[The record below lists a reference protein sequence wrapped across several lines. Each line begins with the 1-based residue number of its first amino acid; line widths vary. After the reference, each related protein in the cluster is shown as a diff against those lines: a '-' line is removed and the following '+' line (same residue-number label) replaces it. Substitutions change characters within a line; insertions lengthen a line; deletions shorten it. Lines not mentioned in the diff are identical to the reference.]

1 MAGYD
6 VVLRGG
12 RVIDPES
19 GLDAVRDVAIAGDRV
34 AAVGTGLPPGRQDAD
49 ITGQVVTA
57 GFVDLHSHA
66 HDLGSARLQV
76 TDGVTTALELEAGV
90 TPVAAAYAAAAAPGR
105 PLNSG
110 FAASWALARMAV
122 LAGVTLDGSVATLFA
137 NLGDS
142 QWRRAASQAEIARI
156 LGTLEPTGP
165 AARWGSACWSG
176 TCPPRPPRSTCE
188 SPRSRPPAGCR
199 PSPTR
204 GTSSSSPPT
213 GPSTAPRRSSGPR
226 ARPVPTCTTATSTA
240 PRCGTPT
247 GY

>member
-34 AAVGTGLPPGRQDAD
+34 AAVGTGLPPGRQEAD
-49 ITGQVVTA
+49 VSGQVVTA

-90 TPVAAAYAAAAAPGR
+90 TPVAAAYAAAAAAGR
-105 PLNSG
+105 PQNYG

-122 LAGVTLDGSVATLFA
+122 LAGVTLVVSVATLFA

-142 QWRRAASQAEIARI
+142 
-156 LGTLEPTGP
+156 
-165 AARWGSACWSG
+165 
-176 TCPPRPPRSTCE
+176 
-188 SPRSRPPAGCR
+188 
-199 PSPTR
+199 
-204 GTSSSSPPT
+204 
-213 GPSTAPRRSSGPR
+213 
-226 ARPVPTCTTATSTA
+226 
-240 PRCGTPT
+240 
-247 GY
+247 